1 MIKKNLKL
9 LIFTS
14 VIILL
19 PIVAGLLLWD
29 KLPDEIPVHF
39 NAQGAADSWAGKGFG
54 VFGMPLFL
62 LAVHWLCTAVTG
74 LDPKKKNISQK
85 SMGLVLWICP
95 ALSLF
100 VNGIIYAY
108 TMNSEINISTACM
121 LFFGAMFIVIGNYM
135 PKCKQNYSI
144 GIKIPWAL
152 NSENNWNYTH
162 RLAGKVWVIGGLF
175 IIATAFLN
183 WVWLFTATMII
194 MIVIPVAGSYLYH
207 KKENQNDI

>member
-19 PIVAGLLLWD
+19 PILAGLILWD

-39 NAQGAADSWAGKGFG
+39 NAQGAADGWAGKEFG
-54 VFGMPLFL
+54 IFGIPLFL
-62 LAVHWLCTAVTG
+62 LAVHWLCTWVTG

-85 SMGLVLWICP
+85 SMSLVLWICP
-95 ALSLF
+95 ATSLF

-108 TMNSEINISTACM
+108 TLNSKIDISTACM
-121 LFFGAMFIVIGNYM
+121 LFFGVLFIIIGNYI

-144 GIKIPWAL
+144 GIKISWTL
-152 NSENNWNYTH
+152 NSEKNWNYTH
-162 RLAGKVWVIGGLF
+162 RLAGKVWVIGGLL
-175 IIATAFLN
+175 IIATSFLN
-183 WVWLFTATMII
+183 WVWLFAAITII
-194 MIVIPVAGSYLYH
+194 MIVIPVIGSYLYY
-207 KKENQNDI
+207 KKENKA

>member
-14 VIILL
+14 IIILL
-19 PIVAGLLLWD
+19 PILAGLILWD
-29 KLPDEIPVHF
+29 RLPDEIPVHF
-39 NAQGAADSWAGKGFG
+39 NAQGDADNWAGRTFA
-54 VFGMPLFL
+54 VFALPLFI
-62 LAVHWLCTAVTG
+62 LAVHWFCTVITN

-95 ALSLF
+95 AISLF
-100 VNGIIYAY
+100 MSGIIYAY
-108 TMNSEINISTACM
+108 TLNSKINISTACM
-121 LFFGAMFIVIGNYM
+121 LFFGFFFVVIGNYI

-144 GIKIPWAL
+144 GIKVSWAL

-175 IIATAFLN
+175 IIATSFLN
-183 WVWLFTATMII
+183 IMWIFFAALII
-194 MIVIPVAGSYLYH
+194 MVLIPVAGSYLYH
-207 KKENQNDI
+207 KKENKK